1 MPELSAITVTVVMP
15 SITMVTVAPA
25 SAVPVSVGVVLK
37 EGETMGVI
45 VGALGSEVSMIV
57 VSTLVGALAP
67 AALLRVAV

>member
-45 VGALGSEVSMIV
+45 VGAPGSEVSIIV
-57 VSTLVGALAP
+57 VSTLVCALSP
-67 AALLRVAV
+67 ALLLRLAS